1 MAVIY
6 DEKVERVI
14 LELLHVHEAAK
25 RAAERKLVAAQS
37 AIAREDQ
44 AIAHLQFALEDYRK
58 FCGLPS
64 RRPNTPSPV
73 LEAEY
78 SHMGPTDLV
87 QHWAD
92 NHGGEVM
99 VKDLARVT
107 INAGMYPNY
116 RHAASTIYTVLKRKP
131 FDKVGPGH
139 FKRQESAAPVKDH
152 GSVMPLPTATSFDGV
167 DDLPL

>member
-1 MAVIY
+1 MAAIY

-14 LELLHVHEAAK
+14 LELLHGHEAAK
-25 RAAERKLVAAQS
+25 QAAERKLAAAQS

-44 AIAHLQFALEDYRK
+44 AIVHLRFALEDYRK
-58 FCGLPS
+58 FCGLHPRS
-64 RRPNTPSPV
+64 STPSPA

-78 SHMGPTDLV
+78 AHMGPTDLV
-87 QHWAD
+87 QYWAD

-116 RHAASTIYTVLKRKP
+116 RHASSTIYMVLKRKP

-139 FKRQESAAPVKDH
+139 FKRRESAIPVNGH
-152 GSVMPLPTATSFDGV
+152 GLAIPLRTAASFDGV